1 MAGQVSKLK
10 YVDSKLGAPT
20 GGQQTT
26 RVLWHTITAPGVA
39 NELNFFQNF
48 QGLTAGQTNL
58 NQNKLDSS
66 ESMVIKSLWFCQ
78 YDEASTIQPFGE
90 GGTNGGVVVDITVGN
105 QKVVK
110 SLPLLFNSKIG
121 EPFDRL
127 HGMNNGITTDDNFTA
142 GPFTHTNNPVELRL
156 LTNIV
161 IPPQVEFTVTVRS
174 TGSDYGQ
181 GSVVCALAGYGQ
193 IFSAGGSF

>member
-10 YVDSKLGAPT
+10 YVDKKLGAPT

-26 RVLWHTITAPGVA
+26 RVLWHTITNPGTQS
-39 NELNFFQNF
+39 ELQFFNSF

-58 NQNKLDSS
+58 TQNKLDSS
-66 ESMVIKSLWFCQ
+66 ESMVIKSLWFAQ
-78 YDEASTIQPFGE
+78 FDETGTLQPFG
-90 GGTNGGVVVDITVGN
+90 GGGGNGGVVVDITVGN

-110 SLPLLFNSKIG
+110 SLPIHFNSGVG
-121 EPFDRL
+121 EPFDRI
-127 HGMNNGITTDDNFTA
+127 HAMNNGITIDQTVSATV
-142 GPFTHTNNPVELRL
+142 GRQTNVPVELRL

-161 IPPQVEFTVTVRS
+161 IPPQVEFTVTVRG
-174 TGSDYGQ
+174 TNIAYGD

>member
-1 MAGQVSKLK
+1 MGQISKLK

-26 RVLWHTITAPGVA
+26 RVLWHTIVNPGTQ
-39 NELNFFQNF
+39 NELQFFNSF
-48 QGLTAGQTNL
+48 QGLTPGQTNL

-66 ESMVIKSLWFCQ
+66 ESMVIKTLWFAQ
-78 YDEASTIQPFGE
+78 LATDGTLQEFGQ
-90 GGTNGGVVVDITVGN
+90 GGNNGGYVCDITVGN

-110 SLPLLFNSKIG
+110 SLPLQFNSGIG

-127 HGMNNGITTDDNFTA
+127 HGMNNGVTVDGTVTA
-142 GPFTHTNNPVELRL
+142 LATRQTASPIEVRL

-174 TGSDYGQ
+174 TGSNFGD

>member
-1 MAGQVSKLK
+1 MGQVNKLK
-10 YVDSKLGAPT
+10 YVDRKLGAPT

-26 RVLWHTITAPGVA
+26 RVLWHTIVNPGTQ
-39 NELNFFQNF
+39 NELQFFNSF
-48 QGLTAGQTNL
+48 QGLTPGQTNL

-66 ESMVIKSLWFCQ
+66 ESMVIKTLWFAQ
-78 YDEASTIQPFGE
+78 LASTGTLQEFGQ
-90 GGTNGGVVVDITVGN
+90 GGINGGYVCDITVGN

-110 SLPLLFNSKIG
+110 SLPLQFNSGIG
-121 EPFDRL
+121 EPFDRI
-127 HGMNNGITTDDNFTA
+127 HGMNNGVTVDGVVSALAGRQTA
-142 GPFTHTNNPVELRL
+142 NPIEVRL

-174 TGSDYGQ
+174 TGSNFGD

>member
-10 YVDSKLGAPT
+10 YVDNKLGAPT

-26 RVLWHTITAPGVA
+26 RVLWHTIVTPGIQ
-39 NELNFFQNF
+39 NELQFFNSF
-48 QGLTAGQTNL
+48 QGLTPGQTNL

-66 ESMVIKSLWFCQ
+66 ESMVIKTLWFAQ
-78 YDEASTIQPFGE
+78 YDEAGAVQTFGQ
-90 GGTNGGVVVDITVGN
+90 GGSNGGLVCDITVGN

-110 SLPLLFNSKIG
+110 SLPLHFNQNVG
-121 EPFDRL
+121 EPYDRI
-127 HGMNNGITTDDNFTA
+127 HGMNNGMTTDLTVLPLA
-142 GPFTHTNNPVELRL
+142 SRQTNSPVEVRL

-174 TGSDYGQ
+174 TGSDFGQ

>member
-1 MAGQVSKLK
+1 MGQISKLK

-26 RVLWHTITAPGVA
+26 RVLWHTIVNPGTQ
-39 NELNFFQNF
+39 NELQFFNSF
-48 QGLTAGQTNL
+48 QGLTPGQTNL

-66 ESMVIKSLWFCQ
+66 ESMVIKTLWFAQ
-78 YDEASTIQPFGE
+78 LTSAGVLQDFGQ
-90 GGTNGGVVVDITVGN
+90 GGSNGGFVCDITVGN

-110 SLPLLFNSKIG
+110 SLPLQFNSGVG
-121 EPFDRL
+121 EPFDRI
-127 HGMNNGITTDDNFTA
+127 HGMNNGVQSDISVSALATRQLA
-142 GPFTHTNNPVELRL
+142 NPIEVRL
-156 LTNIV
+156 MTNIV

-174 TGSDYGQ
+174 TGSNFGD

>member
-1 MAGQVSKLK
+1 MGQISKLK

-26 RVLWHTITAPGVA
+26 RVLWHTIVNPGTQ
-39 NELNFFQNF
+39 NELQFFNSF
-48 QGLTAGQTNL
+48 QGLTPGQTNL

-66 ESMVIKSLWFCQ
+66 ESMVIKTLWFAQ
-78 YDEASTIQPFGE
+78 LTTDGTLQEFGQ
-90 GGTNGGVVVDITVGN
+90 GGNNGGYVCDITVGN

-110 SLPLLFNSKIG
+110 SLPLQFNSGIG
-121 EPFDRL
+121 EPYDRI
-127 HGMNNGITTDDNFTA
+127 HGMNNGVTVDATVAALPSRQTA
-142 GPFTHTNNPVELRL
+142 SPIEVRL

-174 TGSDYGQ
+174 TGSNFGD